1 MLEVWQKAILHQDC
15 TPPKGPTHLLTDSP
29 DWPSTFF
36 LPTLPSYYSATR
48 SVGAQLL
55 SGGPPGVLTSC
66 FAPFRCSSR
75 MTQCLKIP
83 QSLKHPI
90 SKSVDEKYCNKLWRN
105 SVDHVWW
112 MNTVREISNWSSLVH
127 LCFLFKFLAVVPT
140 ECHMSSG
147 QNNLFQVIGVFLL
160 HHQHICNNSSSASS
174 I

>member
-1 MLEVWQKAILHQDC
+1 MADLVSLCTLFGPIWSLSKIIYRGVIFRKYSVGQKLRCWRYGRRQSYTKIAP
-15 TPPKGPTHLLTDSP
+15 PPKGPTHLLTDSP
-29 DWPSTFF
+29 GWPSTFF

-90 SKSVDEKYCNKLWRN
+90 SKSGDEKYCNKLWRN

-112 MNTVREISNWSSLVH
+112 I
-127 LCFLFKFLAVVPT
+127 
-140 ECHMSSG
+140 
-147 QNNLFQVIGVFLL
+147 Q
-160 HHQHICNNSSSASS
+160 
-174 I
+174 